1 VRDALLNNGGG
12 DDFGFDVVS
21 SYGGGEALKMSF
33 VDSKGVGVDRGLR
46 DEAIWEGNEEEAADE
61 GGDAEEEE
69 VPVEAAGFLQ
79 GELLC
84 LRGYAAYI
92 LVVVSA
98 L

>member
-1 VRDALLNNGGG
+1 VGDALLNNGGG
-12 DDFGFDVVS
+12 DDFGLDVVFS
-21 SYGGGEALKMSF
+21 SSGGEALEMGF
-33 VDSKGVGVDRGLR
+33 VDSKRVGVDRGLR
-46 DEAIWEGNEEEAADE
+46 DEAIREGDEEEAADE

-84 LRGYAAYI
+84 LRSYAAYI
-92 LVVVSA
+92 LMVVSA